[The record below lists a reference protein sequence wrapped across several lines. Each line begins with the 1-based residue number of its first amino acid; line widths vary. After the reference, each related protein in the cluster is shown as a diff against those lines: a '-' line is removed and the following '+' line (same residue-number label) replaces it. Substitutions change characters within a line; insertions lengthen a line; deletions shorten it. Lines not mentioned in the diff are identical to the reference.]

1 MRYYWGERTR
11 GVTGYKEGSL
21 EPHTN
26 LFTTTGFTPLLR
38 YYWSERSRGG
48 AGYKEGPSG
57 PHTNLF
63 AATGF
68 TLLEV
73 IVTLTILGFI
83 LLIIFGAFRLGLS
96 SWERGES
103 TREDYQKVR
112 TVTQMISRQIKSVVP
127 YKVKSKKAEGDY
139 LAFEGKVRSLKF
151 VSAFPLKAKQPEG
164 LVYGIYEFREGEKE
178 GGRLILY
185 EQRVLNKDLFEETP
199 KEESGATLI
208 EGISKVQFEYYREGD
223 PEKNRSEGWV
233 EEWDTKEEKELPK
246 AIRMTLTFKNGKGEG
261 REFSMKLLASI
272 PANRFEDTKTPA
284 VGLGRRMIRQRLQG
298 GTN

>member
-1 MRYYWGERTR
+1 MNLENRAGE
-11 GVTGYKEGSL
+11 KSEESL
-21 EPHTN
+21 PSSN
-26 LFTTTGFTPLLR
+26 TTVDETMGFSLLLR
-38 YYWSERSRGG
+38 YYWSEWSRGV
-48 AGYKEGPSG
+48 AGYKRGSSG
-57 PHTNLF
+57 PLTNLF
-63 AATGF
+63 RTTGF

-83 LLIIFGAFRLGLS
+83 VLIVFNAFRLGLS

-103 TREDYQKVR
+103 TRENYQKVR
-112 TVTQMISRQIKSVVP
+112 TVTQMISRQIKSIVP

-151 VSAFPLKAKQPEG
+151 VSAFPIKAKQPEG
-164 LVYGIYEFREGEKE
+164 LVYGIYEFREEGKE

-208 EGISKVQFEYYREGD
+208 EGISKVRFEYYREGD
-223 PEKNRSEGWV
+223 PEKNQTEGWV
-233 EEWDTKEEKELPK
+233 EEWDSKEEKELP
-246 AIRMTLTFKNGKGEG
+246 AALRMTLTFKNGKEEG
-261 REFSMKLLASI
+261 KELSMKLLASI
-272 PANRFEDTKTPA
+272 QANRFEDTKTPTL
-284 VGLGRRMIRQRLQG
+284 GLGRRTILNRLR

>member
-1 MRYYWGERTR
+1 MDLENRAGE
-11 GVTGYKEGSL
+11 KSEESL
-21 EPHTN
+21 
-26 LFTTTGFTPLLR
+26 
-38 YYWSERSRGG
+38 
-48 AGYKEGPSG
+48 PSSNITV
-57 PHTNLF
+57 HKT
-63 AATGF
+63 TGF

-83 LLIIFGAFRLGLS
+83 VLIVFGAFRLGLS

-112 TVTQMISRQIKSVVP
+112 TVTQMISRQIKSIVP

-151 VSAFPLKAKQPEG
+151 VSAFPIKAKQPEG
-164 LVYGIYEFREGEKE
+164 LVYGIYEFKEEGKE

-199 KEESGATLI
+199 KEELGATLI
-208 EGISKVQFEYYREGD
+208 EGISKIRFEYYREGD
-223 PEKNRSEGWV
+223 PEKNRTEGWV

-246 AIRMTLTFKNGKGEG
+246 ALRMTLTFKNGKEG
-261 REFSMKLLASI
+261 GKELSMKLLASI
-272 PANRFEDTKTPA
+272 AANRFEDTKTPTL
-284 VGLGRRMIRQRLQG
+284 GLGRRAILNRLR